1 MSDYSVKLEGTD
13 ELLRNLAQINSNI
26 RDEVAVKA
34 VRAGALQIL
43 NKAKD
48 NAPVLTGALRNSPIV
63 TAESKRNGAEAVI
76 AFRRKYARIQE
87 FGGTIHAKNAKCL
100 RFRYKGK
107 WVMKKSVTIKG
118 KHYLG
123 NAIESEKGQAVTA
136 MGAVIRSY
144 LGK

>member
-1 MSDYSVKLEGTD
+1 MQGKPEGQERVSDYSVKLEGTD
-13 ELLRNLAQINSNI
+13 ELLRNLAQINSAI
-26 RDEVAVKA
+26 RSDVAVKA

-43 NKAKD
+43 NRAKD

-63 TAESKRNGAEAVI
+63 TAESKGNGAEAVI
-76 AFRRKYARIQE
+76 AFRVRYARIQE
-87 FGGTIHAKNAKCL
+87 FGGHTGRGHKT
-100 RFRYKGK
+100 Y
-107 WVMKKSVTIKG
+107 IKG